1 MIRFTIGLL
10 VTIFLTLACAKSVEP
25 KLENNKSEIK
35 SFKIFS
41 ESIKDTFVID
51 VSLPAG
57 YDKSN
62 KEYPVLFLTD
72 GNWRKEQ
79 HQPIHDMAEKENIKE
94 LIIVGICYPS
104 NYNFDEIRVRDL
116 IVHPDKFL
124 DLILYQIIPRIDS
137 TYRTNGQR
145 TLWGSSFGGFFA
157 LYTLFN
163 YSEKTKD
170 VFQNYIVASPAAL
183 EKTNF
188 NGEQLNLFGI
198 EERLYSKTKV
208 LQENLYV
215 TVGGDEEPVRFLNP
229 FKNLVKILDERNYS
243 GFYMKTFIDPGK
255 THNTVWEP
263 TLYEGVRLFLSNN

>member
-1 MIRFTIGLL
+1 MIRFTIVLL
-10 VTIFLTLACAKSVEP
+10 STIFLTIECAKSVEP
-25 KLENNKSEIK
+25 SQKDEKSEIK

-51 VSLPAG
+51 VSLPAS

-62 KEYPVLFLTD
+62 KKFPVLYLTD
-72 GNWRKEQ
+72 GNWRFEQ
-79 HQPIHDMAEKENIKE
+79 HQPIHDMAAKENIKE
-94 LIIVGICYPS
+94 LIIVGISYPS

-124 DLILYQIIPRIDS
+124 DLILYQIIPSIDS
-137 TYRTNGQR
+137 TYRTNGER

-163 YSEKTKD
+163 YAEKTKG

-188 NGEQLNLFGI
+188 NGEHLNLFEI
-198 EERLYSKTKV
+198 EDRLYSKTKE
-208 LQENLYV
+208 LNENLYV
-215 TVGGDEEPVRFLNP
+215 TVGGDEEQIRFLNP
-229 FKNLVKILDERNYS
+229 FKNLVKILNERNYT

-263 TLYEGVRLFLSNN
+263 TLYEGVRLFLNND

>member
-1 MIRFTIGLL
+1 
-10 VTIFLTLACAKSVEP
+10 VEP

-41 ESIKDTFVID
+41 ESINDTFVID

-62 KEYPVLFLTD
+62 KKYPVLFLTD

-208 LQENLYV
+208 LKENLYV